1 MLLNSF
7 QADQQ
12 ETFTT
17 LQEFEDVLLNDPIGR
32 IGDNFVDDILDS
44 SWLKNVIKSLF
55 PDSKEGSRQKGNR
68 YIHLSF
74 FELHLLITPSNIFN
88 IDHKLMPYCI
98 YISLLYQFL
107 YFCYLSR
114 HTPIVIV
121 ADMSFQ
127 SMSFH
132 KIILSLVI
140 ILIVSIPLSL
150 K

>member
-7 QADQQ
+7 NADQQ

-68 YIHLSF
+68 YIH
-74 FELHLLITPSNIFN
+74 T
-88 IDHKLMPYCI
+88 YI
-98 YISLLYQFL
+98 YMF
-107 YFCYLSR
+107 R
-114 HTPIVIV
+114 
-121 ADMSFQ
+121 
-127 SMSFH
+127 
-132 KIILSLVI
+132 
-140 ILIVSIPLSL
+140 
-150 K
+150 